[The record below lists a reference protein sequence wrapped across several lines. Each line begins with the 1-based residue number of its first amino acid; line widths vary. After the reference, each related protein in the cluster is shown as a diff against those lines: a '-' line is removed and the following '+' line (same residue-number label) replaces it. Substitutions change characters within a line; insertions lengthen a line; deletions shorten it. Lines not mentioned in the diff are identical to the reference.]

1 MSQFSNNV
9 SRPELADITATR
21 EGAALV
27 GTDTKANLGNAT
39 NAEAAF
45 TWLDS
50 WVITTDNAITALE
63 AAVAA
68 IEADIATLDAELDT
82 KADLF
87 AWNDWR
93 LAPGDPNEIRSNYGL
108 TVTRQGDVIFI
119 DSDVVSGDIPT
130 IVAGDGISVDFT
142 GGVYTITC
150 TLVIPDLP
158 TVSGGQGITVVYS
171 GGDYKIHSRE
181 SRVVLTDGAT
191 VTLDCANDNRF
202 ILRMDSARP
211 DRTLALSNMSDGQI
225 ITLILV
231 QGASAGNTV
240 TWWSGNNWPED
251 IEPTLTNTANQAD
264 VFTIERIA
272 SGILVALT
280 SGQNISNLE

>member
-1 MSQFSNNV
+1 MILFPGIRRVQ
-9 SRPELADITATR
+9 LASTTAGR
-21 EGAALV
+21 EGSALV
-27 GTDTKANLGNAT
+27 GTDTKTNLGNST
-39 NAEAAF
+39 TAEAAL

-50 WVITTDNAITALE
+50 WVVTTVDAISDLNDAITVINTE
-63 AAVAA
+63 
-68 IEADIATLDAELDT
+68 IDTINADLDT

-87 AWNDWR
+87 SWNDWR
-93 LAPGDPNEIRSNYGL
+93 LPPGDPFEIRSNYGL

-119 DSDVVSGDIPT
+119 DGNVTEGDIPT
-130 IVAGDGISVDFT
+130 IEAGDGISVDFT

-150 TLVIPDLP
+150 TLVVPDAP

-181 SRVVLTDGAT
+181 ARVVLTDGAT
-191 VTLDCANDNRF
+191 VTLDCANDSRF

-231 QGASAGNTV
+231 QGSSAGNTV

-251 IEPTLTNTANQAD
+251 LEPTLTNTAYKGD
-264 VFTIERIA
+264 IFTFERVA
-272 SGILVALT
+272 SGVIAALT
-280 SGQNISNLE
+280 SGQNLSNLE